1 MAVDSADK
9 ATPLPAPESGSRAAD
24 GHSPGT
30 SRRRLAAY
38 LVHLYTAAGVIFSM
52 LAIIELC
59 RPVPDPRWV
68 FGWLAIALF
77 IDASDG
83 ALARAADVKSHL
95 PGIDGRTIDDI
106 VDYQT
111 FTLIPLLL
119 VWRMGWL
126 PGAGVGGDFLDLSL
140 VWIAPALM
148 ASLLGFANT
157 GAKDEQGGFFLGFPS
172 YWNLYAYYAGF
183 WSTHGAIWL
192 SAALLVVFT
201 VLTVLP
207 VRFLYLNLAPSGW
220 RGPLLAGAAVWA
232 LLLLGMLPWY
242 PAVPPWLLWT
252 SLAYPAAYFAAS
264 AWLDIRSPR
273 PTNA

>member
-1 MAVDSADK
+1 MAVDRADQ
-9 ATPLPAPESGSRAAD
+9 ATPPLATDSTHRAARNR
-24 GHSPGT
+24 SPARSG
-30 SRRRLAAY
+30 RLAAH
-38 LVHLYTAAGVIFSM
+38 LVHLYTAAGVIFSL
-52 LAIIELC
+52 LAILELC
-59 RPVPDPRWV
+59 RPAPDPRWV

-77 IDASDG
+77 IDSTDG
-83 ALARAADVKSHL
+83 VLARAADVKNQL

-126 PGAGVGGDFLDLSL
+126 PGAGIGGDFLDVSL
-140 VWIAPALM
+140 LWIAPALM

-183 WSTHGAIWL
+183 WSTHNLAWL

-207 VRFLYLNLAPSGW
+207 VRFVYPNLAPDGW
-220 RGPLLAGAAVWA
+220 RGPLLAGAALWGVA
-232 LLLLGMLPWY
+232 LLGMLPWY
-242 PAVPPWLLWT
+242 PAVPPWLIWA

-264 AWLDIRSPR
+264 AWLDHRTPR
-273 PTNA
+273 PTNT